1 MSTVKDYYIGIN
13 TIFKFSK
20 QRLRAPKIGPTILVP
35 SAHSVLSHQT
45 KKIKKVMPNRAKLP
59 RGKDQMV
66 PTQLFSLSLLL
77 SLPNSPAFSHFHCLS
92 LCLSHHRVDWP
103 RTQLWVKV
111 NLFILFRSA
120 CKIWFFFFSLIMT
133 DRFHSLTLTRDSSL
147 SVWFPRKLSKKNKKQ
162 RKILLVDLMGSFIF
176 VKDCQNTKK
185 TCTKIVVYI
194 YIVSDFCKWE
204 TEWSESLCSKT
215 VFLLVTRQRFY
226 DKA

>member
-120 CKIWFFFFSLIMT
+120 CKIWFFFFHSSWLIV
-133 DRFHSLTLTRDSSL
+133 FIVSHSHVILHSLFGSRENCR
-147 SVWFPRKLSKKNKKQ
+147 RKTKNK
-162 RKILLVDLMGSFIF
+162 G
-176 VKDCQNTKK
+176 
-185 TCTKIVVYI
+185 
-194 YIVSDFCKWE
+194 
-204 TEWSESLCSKT
+204 
-215 VFLLVTRQRFY
+215 RFFSST
-226 DKA
+226 